1 VHNLVHF
8 LLRVAYLWK
17 TEEKWIDPDEFR
29 VKPANSRN
37 RREEASEA
45 PEAEKAKLSGRLDVE
60 RVAGNPEIHPS
71 RVDRL
76 EGGYLSPGCMTVW
89 GSHGRS
95 CVFQC
100 D

>member
-1 VHNLVHF
+1 
-8 LLRVAYLWK
+8 
-17 TEEKWIDPDEFR
+17 
-29 VKPANSRN
+29 
-37 RREEASEA
+37 
-45 PEAEKAKLSGRLDVE
+45 VE